1 MTRNNNVY
9 KAPVK
14 PAAAVPVKNWSA
26 NKPVALVRPEWL
38 STPLT
43 ADQKLELSFQ
53 RLISMHTFM
62 RPAHSLTEEA
72 FINKY
77 IDCIVGMNSDS
88 YGNRSMVILKSDGTK
103 PETAFMC
110 HTDTVHRKEGGA
122 KLFISDDYL
131 SIRDKSDING
141 PTCLG
146 ADDTVGV
153 WLMLEL
159 IRANIP
165 ALYIFHR
172 AEEIGGLGS
181 AYIADNTPE
190 LVEGI
195 KFAVSLDRKGYTSI
209 ITEQYYDTASDEFAL
224 SLACMLGEAI
234 PFVKDT
240 FGTFTDSANYSHSI
254 PECTNLSVGY
264 FDQHTKNEKLD
275 LRFAVM
281 LRDLLLEKWD
291 ESKLIVSRDHSQA
304 QLPLLGTS
312 TPTNPYE
319 PTHQYGG
326 NYGVYGY
333 GHVSTATGGARG
345 SRSKQR
351 KKAVDRR
358 KNNKGGQA
366 KSQDDFRD
374 FLDTED
380 HLTLIT
386 AMVRNNA
393 DVIAQMLS
401 DQGYDSYDL
410 AEVIYEETGIMP
422 NELPVL

>member
-1 MTRNNNVY
+1 MTRNNNVH

-14 PAAAVPVKNWSA
+14 PAVPVKSWA
-26 NKPVALVRPEWL
+26 GNKPVAVVRPEWL

-43 ADQKLELSFQ
+43 SDQKLELSFQ

-77 IDCIVGMNSDS
+77 IDCIVGMSSDS
-88 YGNRSMVILKSDGTK
+88 YGNRSMTILKSDGTK

-122 KLFISDDYL
+122 KLFINSDEYL
-131 SIRDKSDING
+131 TIRDKADTNG

-153 WLMLEL
+153 WLMLEM

-195 KFAVSLDRKGYTSI
+195 KFAISLDRKGYTSI

-224 SLACMLGEAI
+224 SLACMFGDTI

-291 ESKLIVSRDHSQA
+291 ESKLIVSRDH
-304 QLPLLGTS
+304 TK
-312 TPTNPYE
+312 PYE
-319 PTHQYGG
+319 PAHQYGSS
-326 NYGVYGY
+326 YGAYGYGY
-333 GHVSTATGGARG
+333 GHATATTGGARG
-345 SRSKQR
+345 ARSKQR

-358 KNNKGGQA
+358 NKKKGTE

-374 FLDTED
+374 FMDADD

-422 NELPVL
+422 NELPIL

>member
-14 PAAAVPVKNWSA
+14 PAVPVKSWA
-26 NKPVALVRPEWL
+26 GNKPVAVVRPEWL
-38 STPLT
+38 TTPLT
-43 ADQKLELSFQ
+43 SDQKLELSFQ
-53 RLISMHTFM
+53 RLVSMHTFM

-77 IDCIVGMNSDS
+77 IDCIVGMSGDS
-88 YGNRSMVILKSDGTK
+88 YGNRSMTILKSDGTK

-131 SIRDKSDING
+131 TIRDKADSNG

-153 WLMLEL
+153 WLMLEM

-291 ESKLIVSRDHSQA
+291 ESKLIVSRDH
-304 QLPLLGTS
+304 TK
-312 TPTNPYE
+312 PYE
-319 PTHQYGG
+319 PMHQYAN

-345 SRSKQR
+345 TRSRQR
-351 KKAVDRR
+351 KKAVDKH
-358 KNNKGGQA
+358 KNNKGGQ

-374 FLDTED
+374 FMDADD

-422 NELPVL
+422 NEIPIL